1 VIRTIWPEASEPL
14 DRSST
19 EAYCRLR
26 TVKKGVGVA
35 GSVHRENLAARAG
48 RWSARHWKTAVF
60 GWLAFVLVA
69 FYLGMVVGTNSLS
82 VNEPGPGES
91 GRVQQ
96 ILNDEFEQPAKELVL
111 VQSSSL
117 TAASAR
123 FHAAVQD
130 LIRRL
135 GAQPNVTNVE
145 SPFATGNSGRV
156 SSDGRSALVQF
167 DIRGKSEDAKDK
179 VEPILATVANAQSA
193 HPQFTIAE
201 FGGGSANKAIN
212 DQFGKDLLK
221 AGAISLPVTLGI
233 LLLTF
238 GALVAAGIPLL
249 LALTSVFAAIGLLA
263 LPSKVLPMDD
273 AVNAVVL
280 LIGLAVGVDYSMF
293 YLKRER
299 EERAA
304 GRTESASVEA
314 AAATSGRSVLIS
326 GFTVIVAM
334 AGMFISGDKTFEG
347 FAAATMLVVAIS
359 VLGSLTVL
367 PALLSKLGDRVN
379 KGRVPFLRSPDQR
392 VGESRF
398 WGAIVERVMRRPL
411 LFGLLAAGVL
421 IALAVPALRLQTTQN
436 SIESYPRSLAVI
448 RTYDKIQKAF
458 PGDALAAQVLVEAP
472 DVRSGAARSA
482 IEELRRRALA
492 SGEMFRPIE
501 VDVNGAGT
509 VALISIPIA
518 GNGTNSASKHAVHT
532 LRDDLVPATVGR
544 LPDTTTGVGG
554 TTAQSIDFEHQ
565 FRQRT
570 PYVFAFVFA
579 LTFVLMLLAFRS
591 IVIAVKAIALN
602 ALSVA
607 AAYGILVLVFQDGI
621 GRGLIGASSGGIE
634 SFMPMFLFVILFGL
648 SMDYHVFILSRIREG
663 VDNGMSTDE
672 AVEHGI
678 KTTAG
683 VVTSAAI
690 VMVLVFSVFIT
701 LSFDLLKQFGVGL
714 AAAVLIDATIIRGVL
729 LPASMKLLGE
739 WNWYLPSWLEWL
751 PRVAVATEPEPIA
764 ETPPVP
770 AAR

>member
-1 VIRTIWPEASEPL
+1 M
-14 DRSST
+14 
-19 EAYCRLR
+19 
-26 TVKKGVGVA
+26 A
-35 GSVHRENLAARAG
+35 GSVQRENFAARAG
-48 RWSARHWKTAVF
+48 RWSARHWKKAVF
-60 GWLAFVLVA
+60 GWLAFVLA
-69 FYLGMVVGTNSLS
+69 SFAIGSMLGTDALS
-82 VNEPGPGES
+82 VNDPGPGES

-96 ILNDEFEQPAKELVL
+96 TLNDEFEQPAKEFVL

-117 TAASAR
+117 AASSAEFR
-123 FHAAVQD
+123 AAVRD
-130 LIRRL
+130 VIRRL
-135 GAQPNVTNVE
+135 QAQPNVTNVT
-145 SPFATGNSGRV
+145 SPFAAGNAGRV
-156 SSDGRSALVQF
+156 SSDAHSALVDF
-167 DIRGKSEDAKDK
+167 DIRGKSEDAQDK

-193 HPQFTIAE
+193 HPQFTIEE
-201 FGGGSANKAIN
+201 FGDGSVSKGIS
-212 DQFGKDLLK
+212 DQFGKDLAK
-221 AGAISLPVTLGI
+221 AGILSLPITLVI
-233 LLLTF
+233 LLLVF
-238 GALVAAGIPLL
+238 GTLVAAGIPLM
-249 LALTSVFAAIGLLA
+249 LALTSVFAAVGLLA

-293 YLKRER
+293 YLKRAR

-304 GRTESASVEA
+304 GRSECASIEA

-334 AGMFISGDKTFEG
+334 AGMFISGDKTFSG
-347 FAAATMLVVAIS
+347 FAAATMIVVATS
-359 VLGSLTVL
+359 VIGSLTVL

-379 KGRVPFLRSPDQR
+379 KGRVPFLRTPDER

-398 WGAIVERVMRRPL
+398 WGAIVTRVLRRPVL
-411 LFGLLAAGVL
+411 SGALAAGLL
-421 IALAVPALRLQTTQN
+421 IALAIPALGLTTTVN
-436 SIESYPRSLAVI
+436 STQSYPRSLAVI

-458 PGDALAAQVLVEAP
+458 PGDALAAQVLVQAS
-472 DVRSGAARSA
+472 DVRSGSVRGA
-482 IEELRRRALA
+482 IAELQRRALA

-501 VDVNGAGT
+501 VDVNAAGT

-518 GNGTNSASKHAVHT
+518 GNGTNSASKHAVNT
-532 LRDDLVPATVGR
+532 LRDDLVPATVGQ
-544 LPDTTTGVGG
+544 LPDATTGVGG
-554 TTAQSIDFEHQ
+554 MTARSIDFEHQ

-570 PYVFAFVFA
+570 PFVFAFVFI
-579 LTFVLMLLAFRS
+579 LTFVLLLLAFRS
-591 IVIAVKAIALN
+591 IVIAGKAIVLN
-602 ALSVA
+602 SLSVA

-648 SMDYHVFILSRIREG
+648 SMDYHVFILSRIREA
-663 VDNGMSTDE
+663 VDHGLSTDE

-678 KTTAG
+678 KTTAS

-751 PRVAVATEPEPIA
+751 PRVAVASEPEPIPEA
-764 ETPPVP
+764 PPLAVN
-770 AAR
+770 

>member
-1 VIRTIWPEASEPL
+1 L
-14 DRSST
+14 
-19 EAYCRLR
+19 
-26 TVKKGVGVA
+26 G
-35 GSVHRENLAARAG
+35 NL
-48 RWSARHWKTAVF
+48 
-60 GWLAFVLVA
+60 
-69 FYLGMVVGTNSLS
+69 VGTNSLS

-96 ILNDEFEQPAKELVL
+96 ILNDKFEQPAKELVL

-117 TAASAR
+117 TAVSAG
-123 FHAAVQD
+123 FHAAVRD
-130 LIRRL
+130 VIRRMD
-135 GAQPNVTNVE
+135 AQPNVTNVE
-145 SPFATGNSGRV
+145 SPFTPGNGGRI
-156 SSDGRSALVQF
+156 SSDGHSALVQF
-167 DIRGKSEDAKDK
+167 DIRGKSEDAQDK
-179 VEPILATVANAQSA
+179 VAPILAAVANAQSA
-193 HPQFTIAE
+193 HPQFTIEE
-201 FGGGSANKAIN
+201 FGGGSVNKGIS

-221 AGAISLPVTLGI
+221 AGVISLPVTLGI

-249 LALTSVFAAIGLLA
+249 LALTSVLAAIGLLA
-263 LPSKVLPMDD
+263 LPSQVLPMDD

-304 GRTESASVEA
+304 GRSEGASVEA

-334 AGMFISGDKTFEG
+334 AGMFISGDNTFEG
-347 FAAATMLVVAIS
+347 FAAATILVVATS

-398 WGAIVERVMRRPL
+398 WGAIVGAVLRRPL
-411 LFGLLAAGVL
+411 VWGLLAAGVL

-458 PGDALAAQVLVEAP
+458 PGDALAAQVLVEAH
-472 DVRSGAARSA
+472 DVRSGAAGSA
-482 IEELRRRALA
+482 IGELRRRALT

-501 VDVNGAGT
+501 VDVNSAGT

-518 GNGTNSASKHAVHT
+518 GNGTNSASKHAVRT
-532 LRDDLVPATVGR
+532 LRDDLMPATVGR
-544 LPDTTTGVGG
+544 LPDATTGVGG
-554 TTAQSIDFEHQ
+554 MTASSIDFEHQ

-591 IVIAVKAIALN
+591 IVIAVKAIVLN

-607 AAYGILVLVFQDGI
+607 AAYGILVLVFQDGV

-648 SMDYHVFILSRIREG
+648 SMDYHVFIISRIREG
-663 VDNGMSTDE
+663 VDHGMSTDE

-690 VMVLVFSVFIT
+690 VMVFVFSVFIT

-729 LPASMKLLGE
+729 LPASMKLLGD

-751 PRVAVATEPEPIA
+751 PRVAVATEPEPIPEA
-764 ETPPVP
+764 RSIP

>member
-1 VIRTIWPEASEPL
+1 
-14 DRSST
+14 
-19 EAYCRLR
+19 
-26 TVKKGVGVA
+26 VA

-60 GWLAFVLVA
+60 GWLAFVIVA

-91 GRVQQ
+91 GRVQR
-96 ILNDEFEQPAKELVL
+96 ILNDKFEQPAKELVL

-130 LIRRL
+130 VVRRL
-135 GAQPNVTNVE
+135 KAQPNATNIE
-145 SPFATGNSGRV
+145 SPFALGNGGRI
-156 SSDGRSALVQF
+156 SSDGHSALVQF

-179 VEPILATVANAQSA
+179 VEPILAAVADAQDAS
-193 HPQFTIAE
+193 PEFTMAE

-334 AGMFISGDKTFEG
+334 SGMFISGDKTFEG

-398 WGAIVERVMRRPL
+398 WGAIVERVLRRPL
-411 LFGLLAAGVL
+411 LFGLLAASVL
-421 IALAVPALRLQTTQN
+421 IALAVPALGLQTTQN
-436 SIESYPRSLAVI
+436 STESFPRSLAVI
-448 RTYDKIQKAF
+448 RAYDKIQKAF
-458 PGDALAAQVLVEAP
+458 PGDAVAAEVVVEAP

-482 IEELRRRALA
+482 IQELRRRALA

-501 VDVNGAGT
+501 VDVNSAGT

-518 GNGTNSASKHAVHT
+518 GNGTNSASKHAVLT
-532 LRDDLVPATVGR
+532 LRDDLVPATVGG
-544 LPDTTTGVGG
+544 LPDATTGVGG

-663 VDNGMSTDE
+663 VDHGMSTDE

-690 VMVLVFSVFIT
+690 VMVLVFSVFIP

-729 LPASMKLLGE
+729 LPASMKLLGD
-739 WNWYLPSWLEWL
+739 WNWYMPSWLEWL
-751 PRVAVATEPEPIA
+751 PRVAVATDPEPIH
-764 ETPPVP
+764 ETSPMP

>member
-1 VIRTIWPEASEPL
+1 
-14 DRSST
+14 
-19 EAYCRLR
+19 
-26 TVKKGVGVA
+26 VA

-607 AAYGILVLVFQDGI
+607 AAYGILVLVFQDGV

>member
-1 VIRTIWPEASEPL
+1 V
-14 DRSST
+14 
-19 EAYCRLR
+19 
-26 TVKKGVGVA
+26 VA

-48 RWSARHWKTAVF
+48 RWSARHWKAAVF
-60 GWLAFVLVA
+60 GWLGFVLVA
-69 FYLGMVVGTNSLS
+69 FALGNVVGTDSLS

-96 ILNDEFEQPAKELVL
+96 ILNDKFEQPAKELVL

-117 TAASAR
+117 TARSAQ
-123 FHAAVQD
+123 FHATVGD
-130 LIRRL
+130 VIRRL
-135 GAQPNVTNVE
+135 EAQPNVTNVE
-145 SPFATGNSGRV
+145 SPLAPGNTGRV

-167 DIRGKSEDAKDK
+167 DIRGKSEDAQDK

-193 HPQFTIAE
+193 HPQFTIEE
-201 FGGGSANKAIN
+201 FGGGSVNKGIS
-212 DQFGKDLLK
+212 DQFGKDLVK
-221 AGAISLPVTLGI
+221 AGLLSIPVTLGI

-249 LALTSVFAAIGLLA
+249 LALTSVLAAIGLLA

-293 YLKRER
+293 YLKRAR

-304 GRTESASVEA
+304 GRAETASIEA

-398 WGAIVERVMRRPL
+398 WGAIVERVLRRPL
-411 LFGLLAAGVL
+411 LSGVLAAGLL

-458 PGDALAAQVLVEAP
+458 PGDAVAAQVLVEAP

-482 IEELRRRALA
+482 IRELRRRALA

-501 VDVNGAGT
+501 VDVNSAGT

-518 GNGTNSASKHAVHT
+518 GNGTNSASKHAVNT

-544 LPDTTTGVGG
+544 LPDTTGVGG
-554 TTAQSIDFEHQ
+554 MTASSIDFEHQ

-579 LTFVLMLLAFRS
+579 LTFALMLLAFRS
-591 IVIAVKAIALN
+591 IVLAVKAIVLN

-663 VDNGMSTDE
+663 VDHGMSTDE

-690 VMVLVFSVFIT
+690 VMVLVFAVFIT

-714 AAAVLIDATIIRGVL
+714 AAAVLIDATIIRAVL
-729 LPASMKLLGE
+729 LPASMKLLGD

-751 PRVAVATEPEPIA
+751 PRVAVATEPEPIRQA
-764 ETPPVP
+764 PPVP

>member
-1 VIRTIWPEASEPL
+1 V
-14 DRSST
+14 
-19 EAYCRLR
+19 AY
-26 TVKKGVGVA
+26 A
-35 GSVHRENLAARAG
+35 
-48 RWSARHWKTAVF
+48 
-60 GWLAFVLVA
+60 
-69 FYLGMVVGTNSLS
+69 LGTLVGTNSLS

-117 TAASAR
+117 TATSAG
-123 FHAAVQD
+123 FHAAVRD
-130 LIRRL
+130 VTRRL
-135 GAQPNVTNVE
+135 DAQPNVTNVE
-145 SPFATGNSGRV
+145 SPFAAGNAGRI
-156 SSDGRSALVQF
+156 SSDGHSALVQF
-167 DIRGKSEDAKDK
+167 DIRGKSEDAQDK

-193 HPQFTIAE
+193 RPQFTIEE
-201 FGGGSANKAIN
+201 FGGGSVSKGIS
-212 DQFGKDLLK
+212 DQFGKDLVK
-221 AGAISLPVTLGI
+221 AGLLSLPVTLGI

-249 LALTSVFAAIGLLA
+249 LALTSVLAAIGLLA

-293 YLKRER
+293 YLKRAR

-304 GRTESASVEA
+304 GRTECASIEA

-347 FAAATMLVVAIS
+347 FAAATMLVVATS
-359 VLGSLTVL
+359 VIGSLTVL

-398 WGAIVERVMRRPL
+398 WGAIVGRVLRRPL
-411 LFGLLAAGVL
+411 VSGILAAAVL

-448 RTYDKIQKAF
+448 RTYEKIQKAF
-458 PGDALAAQVLVEAP
+458 PGDALAPQVLVKAP

-482 IEELRRRALA
+482 IQELRRRALA

-544 LPDTTTGVGG
+544 IPDVTTGVGG
-554 TTAQSIDFEHQ
+554 MTASSIDFEHQ

-607 AAYGILVLVFQDGI
+607 AAYGILVLVFQDGV

-648 SMDYHVFILSRIREG
+648 SMDYHVFIISRIREG
-663 VDNGMSTDE
+663 VDHGMSTDE

-714 AAAVLIDATIIRGVL
+714 AAAVLIDATIIRAVL
-729 LPASMKLLGE
+729 LPASMKLLGD

-751 PRVAVATEPEPIA
+751 PRVAVATEPEPIREA
-764 ETPPVP
+764 PPLP

>member
-1 VIRTIWPEASEPL
+1 M
-14 DRSST
+14 
-19 EAYCRLR
+19 
-26 TVKKGVGVA
+26 A

-48 RWSARHWKTAVF
+48 RWSARHWKAAVF
-60 GWLAFVLVA
+60 GWLAFVVIA
-69 FYLGMVVGTNSLS
+69 FEAGQMLGTKSLS
-82 VNEPGPGES
+82 ATEPGPGES
-91 GRVQQ
+91 GRVQR
-96 ILNDEFEQPAKELVL
+96 ILNDEFTQPAKELVL
-111 VQSSSL
+111 LQSSSL
-117 TAASAR
+117 TATSAR

-130 LIRRL
+130 VIRRL
-135 GAQPNVTNVE
+135 EAQPNVTNID
-145 SPFATGNSGRV
+145 SPFAPGNAGQV
-156 SSDGRSALVQF
+156 SSNGHSALVEF

-179 VEPILATVANAQSA
+179 VGPILATVADQQRAS
-193 HPQFTIAE
+193 PQFTIAE

-221 AGAISLPVTLGI
+221 AGALSLPVTLVI

-249 LALTSVFAAIGLLA
+249 LALTSVFAALGLLA

-304 GRTESASVEA
+304 GRSEGASVEA

-326 GFTVIVAM
+326 GFTVLVAM

-367 PALLSKLGDRVN
+367 PAVLSKLGDRVN

-398 WGAIVERVMRRPL
+398 WGAIVGRVLRRPL
-411 LFGLLAAGVL
+411 VSGVLAAGVL
-421 IALAVPALRLQTTQN
+421 IALAVPALRLTTTQN

-448 RTYDKIQKAF
+448 RAYDKIQNAF

-482 IEELRRRALA
+482 IGDLSRRALA

-501 VDVNGAGT
+501 VDVNSAGT
-509 VALISIPIA
+509 VALVSIPIA

-544 LPDTTTGVGG
+544 LPDATTGVGG
-554 TTAQSIDFEHQ
+554 MTASSIDFEHQ

-570 PYVFAFVFA
+570 PFVFAFVFA
-579 LTFVLMLLAFRS
+579 LTFALMLLAFRS
-591 IVIAVKAIALN
+591 VVIGLKAIVLN
-602 ALSVA
+602 SLSVA
-607 AAYGILVLVFQDGI
+607 AAYGILVLVFQDGV

-648 SMDYHVFILSRIREG
+648 SMDYHVFIISRIREG
-663 VDNGMSTDE
+663 VDHGMSTDE

-714 AAAVLIDATIIRGVL
+714 AAAVLIDATIIRAVL
-729 LPASMKLLGE
+729 LPASMKLLGD
-739 WNWYLPSWLEWL
+739 WNWYLPHWLEWL
-751 PRVAVATEPEPIA
+751 PRVAVASEPESIPEA
-764 ETPPVP
+764 PPMP

>member
-1 VIRTIWPEASEPL
+1 M
-14 DRSST
+14 
-19 EAYCRLR
+19 
-26 TVKKGVGVA
+26 A
-35 GSVHRENLAARAG
+35 GSVQRENFAARAG
-48 RWSARHWKTAVF
+48 RWSARHWKKAVF
-60 GWLAFVLVA
+60 GWLAFVLA
-69 FYLGMVVGTNSLS
+69 SFAIGSMLGTDALS
-82 VNEPGPGES
+82 VNDPGPGES

-96 ILNDEFEQPAKELVL
+96 TLNNEFEQPAKEFVL

-117 TAASAR
+117 AASSAEFR
-123 FHAAVQD
+123 ATVRD
-130 LIRRL
+130 VIRRL
-135 GAQPNVTNVE
+135 QAQPNVTNVT
-145 SPFATGNSGRV
+145 SPFAAGNAGRV
-156 SSDGRSALVQF
+156 SRDAHSALVDF
-167 DIRGKSEDAKDK
+167 DIRGKSDDAQDK
-179 VEPILATVANAQSA
+179 VQPILATVANAQSA
-193 HPQFTIAE
+193 HPQFTIEE
-201 FGGGSANKAIN
+201 FGDGSVSKGIS
-212 DQFGKDLLK
+212 DQFGKDLAK
-221 AGAISLPVTLGI
+221 AGILSLPITLGI
-233 LLLTF
+233 LLLVF
-238 GALVAAGIPLL
+238 GTLVAAGIPLL
-249 LALTSVFAAIGLLA
+249 LALTSVFAAVGLLA

-293 YLKRER
+293 YLKRAR

-304 GRTESASVEA
+304 GRSECASIEA

-334 AGMFISGDKTFEG
+334 AGMFISGDKTFSG
-347 FAAATMLVVAIS
+347 FAAATMIVVATS
-359 VLGSLTVL
+359 VIGSLTVL

-379 KGRVPFLRSPDQR
+379 KGRVPFLRTPDER

-398 WGAIVERVMRRPL
+398 WGAIVTRVLRRPVL
-411 LFGLLAAGVL
+411 SGALAAGLL
-421 IALAVPALRLQTTQN
+421 IALAIPALGLTTTVN
-436 SIESYPRSLAVI
+436 STQSYPRSLAVI

-458 PGDALAAQVLVEAP
+458 PGDALAAQVLVQAS
-472 DVRSGAARSA
+472 DVRSGSVRGA
-482 IEELRRRALA
+482 IAELQRRALA

-501 VDVNGAGT
+501 VDVNAAGT

-518 GNGTNSASKHAVHT
+518 GNGTNSASKHAVNT
-532 LRDDLVPATVGR
+532 LRDDLVPATVGQ
-544 LPDTTTGVGG
+544 LPDATTGVGG
-554 TTAQSIDFEHQ
+554 MTARSIDFEHQ

-570 PYVFAFVFA
+570 PFVFAFVFI
-579 LTFVLMLLAFRS
+579 LTFVLLLLAFRS
-591 IVIAVKAIALN
+591 IVIAGKAIVLN
-602 ALSVA
+602 SLSVA

-648 SMDYHVFILSRIREG
+648 SMDYHVFILSRIREA
-663 VDNGMSTDE
+663 VDHGLSTDE

-678 KTTAG
+678 KTTAS

-751 PRVAVATEPEPIA
+751 PRVAVASEPEPIPEA
-764 ETPPVP
+764 PPLAVN
-770 AAR
+770 

>member
-1 VIRTIWPEASEPL
+1 ME
-14 DRSST
+14 
-19 EAYCRLR
+19 
-26 TVKKGVGVA
+26 
-35 GSVHRENLAARAG
+35 GSVRRENLAARAG

-82 VNEPGPGES
+82 ATEPGPGES
-91 GRVQQ
+91 GRVQR

-111 VQSSSL
+111 VESSSL
-117 TAASAR
+117 TAANMR
-123 FHAAVQD
+123 FRTAVQD
-130 LIRRL
+130 VVRRL
-135 GAQPNVTNVE
+135 EAQPNATNIE
-145 SPFATGNSGRV
+145 SPFAAGNAGRI
-156 SSDGRSALVQF
+156 SSDRHSALVQF

-179 VEPILATVANAQSA
+179 VEPILAAVAEAQSA
-193 HPQFTIAE
+193 SPQFTIAE

-280 LIGLAVGVDYSMF
+280 LIGLAIGVDYSMF

-398 WGAIVERVMRRPL
+398 WGAIVERVLRQPL
-411 LFGLLAAGVL
+411 LFGLVAAGVL
-421 IALAVPALRLQTTQN
+421 IALAVPALGLQTTQN
-436 SIESYPRSLAVI
+436 STESFPRSLAVI
-448 RTYDKIQKAF
+448 RAYDKIQKAF
-458 PGDALAAQVLVEAP
+458 PGDAVAAEVVVEAP
-472 DVRSGAARSA
+472 NVRSGAARSA
-482 IEELRRRALA
+482 IQELRRRALA

-501 VDVNGAGT
+501 VDVNSAGT

-532 LRDDLVPATVGR
+532 LRDDLVPATVESI
-544 LPDTTTGVGG
+544 PDATTGVGG

-591 IVIAVKAIALN
+591 IVIAVKAIVLN

-648 SMDYHVFILSRIREG
+648 SMDYHVFIISRIREG
-663 VDNGMSTDE
+663 VDHGMSTDE

-729 LPASMKLLGE
+729 LPASMKLLGD

-751 PRVAVATEPEPIA
+751 PRVAVATELEPIH
-764 ETPPVP
+764 EIPPMP
-770 AAR
+770 AAG

>member
-1 VIRTIWPEASEPL
+1 
-14 DRSST
+14 
-19 EAYCRLR
+19 
-26 TVKKGVGVA
+26 
-35 GSVHRENLAARAG
+35 
-48 RWSARHWKTAVF
+48 
-60 GWLAFVLVA
+60 
-69 FYLGMVVGTNSLS
+69 
-82 VNEPGPGES
+82 
-91 GRVQQ
+91 
-96 ILNDEFEQPAKELVL
+96 
-111 VQSSSL
+111 
-117 TAASAR
+117 
-123 FHAAVQD
+123 
-130 LIRRL
+130 
-135 GAQPNVTNVE
+135 
-145 SPFATGNSGRV
+145 
-156 SSDGRSALVQF
+156 
-167 DIRGKSEDAKDK
+167 
-179 VEPILATVANAQSA
+179 
-193 HPQFTIAE
+193 
-201 FGGGSANKAIN
+201 
-212 DQFGKDLLK
+212 
-221 AGAISLPVTLGI
+221 
-233 LLLTF
+233 
-238 GALVAAGIPLL
+238 
-249 LALTSVFAAIGLLA
+249 
-263 LPSKVLPMDD
+263 
-273 AVNAVVL
+273 
-280 LIGLAVGVDYSMF
+280 
-293 YLKRER
+293 
-299 EERAA
+299 
-304 GRTESASVEA
+304 
-314 AAATSGRSVLIS
+314 
-326 GFTVIVAM
+326 
-334 AGMFISGDKTFEG
+334 
-347 FAAATMLVVAIS
+347 
-359 VLGSLTVL
+359 
-367 PALLSKLGDRVN
+367 VN

-411 LFGLLAAGVL
+411 LSGVLAAGFL

-448 RTYDKIQKAF
+448 RAYDKIQKAF

-501 VDVNGAGT
+501 ADVNSAGT

-532 LRDDLVPATVGR
+532 LRDDLVPATVGN
-544 LPDTTTGVGG
+544 LPDATTGVGG
-554 TTAQSIDFEHQ
+554 MTASSIDFEHQ

-607 AAYGILVLVFQDGI
+607 AAYGILVLVFQDGV

-729 LPASMKLLGE
+729 LPASMKLLGD

-751 PRVAVATEPEPIA
+751 PRVAVATEPEPIREA
-764 ETPPVP
+764 PPVP

>member
-1 VIRTIWPEASEPL
+1 MT
-14 DRSST
+14 
-19 EAYCRLR
+19 
-26 TVKKGVGVA
+26 
-35 GSVHRENLAARAG
+35 GSVQRENFAARAG
-48 RWSARHWKTAVF
+48 RWSARHWKKAVF
-60 GWLAFVLVA
+60 GWLAFVLA
-69 FYLGMVVGTNSLS
+69 SFAIGSMLGTDALS
-82 VNEPGPGES
+82 VNDPGPGES

-96 ILNDEFEQPAKELVL
+96 TLNKEFEQPAKEFVL

-117 TAASAR
+117 APSSAEFR
-123 FHAAVQD
+123 AAVRD
-130 LIRRL
+130 VIRRL
-135 GAQPNVTNVE
+135 QAQPNVTNVT
-145 SPFATGNSGRV
+145 SPFAAGNAGRV
-156 SSDGRSALVQF
+156 SSDAHSALVDF
-167 DIRGKSEDAKDK
+167 DIRGKSGDAHDK

-193 HPQFTIAE
+193 HPQFTIEE
-201 FGGGSANKAIN
+201 FGDGSVSKGIS
-212 DQFGKDLLK
+212 DQFGKDLAK
-221 AGAISLPVTLGI
+221 AGILSLPITLVI
-233 LLLTF
+233 LLLVF
-238 GALVAAGIPLL
+238 GTLVAAGIPLL
-249 LALTSVFAAIGLLA
+249 LALTSVFAAVGLLA

-293 YLKRER
+293 YLKRAR

-304 GRTESASVEA
+304 GRSECASIEA

-334 AGMFISGDKTFEG
+334 AGMFISGDKTFSG
-347 FAAATMLVVAIS
+347 FAAATMIVVATS
-359 VLGSLTVL
+359 VIGSLTVL

-379 KGRVPFLRSPDQR
+379 KGRVPFLRTPDER

-398 WGAIVERVMRRPL
+398 WGAIVTRVLRRPVL
-411 LFGLLAAGVL
+411 SGVLAAGLL
-421 IALAVPALRLQTTQN
+421 IALAIPALHLTTTVN
-436 SIESYPRSLAVI
+436 STQSYPRSLAVI
-448 RTYDKIQKAF
+448 RTYDKIQRAF
-458 PGDALAAQVLVEAP
+458 PGDALAAQVLVQAS
-472 DVRSGAARSA
+472 DVRSGPVRGA
-482 IEELRRRALA
+482 IAELQRRALA

-501 VDVNGAGT
+501 VDVNAAGT

-518 GNGTNSASKHAVHT
+518 GNGTNSASKHAVNT
-532 LRDDLVPATVGR
+532 LRDDLVPATVGQ
-544 LPDTTTGVGG
+544 LPDATTGVAGM
-554 TTAQSIDFEHQ
+554 TARSIDFEHQ

-570 PYVFAFVFA
+570 PFVFAFVFI
-579 LTFVLMLLAFRS
+579 LTFVLLLLAFRS
-591 IVIAVKAIALN
+591 IVIAGKAIVLN
-602 ALSVA
+602 SLSVA

-663 VDNGMSTDE
+663 VDHGLSTDE

-678 KTTAG
+678 KTTAS

-751 PRVAVATEPEPIA
+751 PRVAVASEPEPIPEA
-764 ETPPVP
+764 PPLPVN
-770 AAR
+770 